1 VAHPGIASDIGDLQ
15 PFEAK
20 AQEAGARRRQNFFT
34 RLVRTAAHAF
44 RWRFFARGH
53 FLAIDTHVD
62 ITIIYTNVD
71 DRLKRAGGKVIVK
84 RHPIT
89 ALRALRRLVRN
100 PEDTAQVFIIM
111 RALSGDAIQNGSAR
125 FSRTTTGAAL
135 LKDPHDLVPVLS
147 DRAHLA
153 LLPDGSVG
161 RTYLDLVERAGIN
174 AQELVDVSEEVAD
187 EYSTL
192 TPDEVVYARRL
203 RDAHDLW
210 HTVTGYSTDTLGEV
224 CVVAFSY
231 AQTRNLGFAA
241 IALIGALKIARET
254 REPGVLRAA
263 WQAYRDGCRA
273 AWLPAVAWEDALT
286 QPVAEVRRT
295 LRIAPPSRYRS
306 LRENFTAA
314 VGQAA

>member
-1 VAHPGIASDIGDLQ
+1 M
-15 PFEAK
+15 
-20 AQEAGARRRQNFFT
+20 R
-34 RLVRTAAHAF
+34 
-44 RWRFFARGH
+44 
-53 FLAIDTHVD
+53 
-62 ITIIYTNVD
+62 
-71 DRLKRAGGKVIVK
+71 

-89 ALRALRRLVRN
+89 ALRALGRLVRN

-111 RALSGDAIQNGSAR
+111 RALSGDAIQRGCAR
-125 FSRTTTGAAL
+125 FTQTATGAAL

-147 DRAHLA
+147 NRASLA
-153 LLPDGSVG
+153 ALPDGSVG

-174 AQELVDVSEEVAD
+174 AQELVDVSEEVAN

-192 TPDEVVYARRL
+192 AADEIVYAQRL

-241 IALIGALKIARET
+241 IALIGALKIARER
-254 REPGVLRAA
+254 REVGVLKAA

-273 AWLPAVAWEDALT
+273 AWLPAVAWENVLG
-286 QPVAEVRRT
+286 QPVVELRRS
-295 LRIAPPSRYRS
+295 LRIEPQSRYRS
-306 LRENFTAA
+306 LRESFTATE
-314 VGQAA
+314 VVRQAA